1 MRKILC
7 DRCGAE
13 IQLKSR
19 IGYVAVNWRAP
30 SDESLMYENPYE
42 GYDFCEQCMH
52 DIVEVIDNVVLCQE
66 EDKTEQETPEE
77 LARRFVNAMKEV
89 ELSVLEPTEPK
100 EADSGSETAVEPD
113 IQGAVEKTVKNTE
126 AAVEAWKNM
135 TQSADAAAEG
145 VQAMAAEARQT
156 APLEFPEDP
165 EEPVGRLADNPPP
178 KQFVNLRELR
188 ELVKA
193 GKKPKEIAE
202 HFGIS
207 MASYYNYKK
216 KRKQCGTRGCC
227 E

>member
-13 IQLKSR
+13 IPLNSK

-30 SDESLMYENPYE
+30 SDGSLMYENRYE

-89 ELSVLEPTEPK
+89 SAPEPEEPK
-100 EADSGSETAVEPD
+100 EADSGSETVQKPD
-113 IQGAVEKTVKNTE
+113 NPEAVEKTVKSTE
-126 AAVEAWKNM
+126 AAVEAWKDM

-145 VQAMAAEARQT
+145 VQAMAAEARQA
-156 APLEFPEDP
+156 APLEFPEDQ

-178 KQFVNLRELR
+178 KRFVNLRELR

-207 MASYYNYKK
+207 MASFYNYR
-216 KRKQCGTRGCC
+216 KRAEAMWNAGML
-227 E
+227 

>member
-7 DRCGAE
+7 DRCGQE
-13 IQLKSR
+13 IQLKSK

-77 LARRFVNAMKEV
+77 LARRFVEKMKEV
-89 ELSVLEPTEPK
+89 YAPEPEEPE
-100 EADSGSETAVEPD
+100 EAESGSETAVEPD
-113 IQGAVEKTVKNTE
+113 IQGAVEKTVKSTE

-135 TQSADAAAEG
+135 AQSADAAAADIHVG
-145 VQAMAAEARQT
+145 TSTPSNPV
-156 APLEFPEDP
+156 PLEFPEDP

-216 KRKQCGTRGCC
+216 KAEAMWNAGLL
-227 E
+227 

>member
-7 DRCGAE
+7 DRCGQE
-13 IQLKSR
+13 IPLKSR

-89 ELSVLEPTEPK
+89 YAPEPEEPK
-100 EADSGSETAVEPD
+100 EADSGSETVQKPD
-113 IQGAVEKTVKNTE
+113 IPEAVEKTVKSTE
-126 AAVEAWKNM
+126 TAVEAWKDM

-156 APLEFPEDP
+156 APLEFPEDQ
-165 EEPVGRLADNPPP
+165 EEPVGRLADNPPL

-216 KRKQCGTRGCC
+216 KAEAMWNAGML
-227 E
+227 

>member
-13 IQLKSR
+13 IPLTSK

-52 DIVEVIDNVVLCQE
+52 DIVEVIDSICAHSEVIE
-66 EDKTEQETPEE
+66 EKKETPEE
-77 LARRFVNAMKEV
+77 LARKFVEAMKE
-89 ELSVLEPTEPK
+89 EYASEPEEPGPYTEEEK
-100 EADSGSETAVEPD
+100 EPLAVEGEP
-113 IQGAVEKTVKNTE
+113 ETVE
-126 AAVEAWKNM
+126 AAVE
-135 TQSADAAAEG
+135 E
-145 VQAMAAEARQT
+145 E
-156 APLEFPEDP
+156 PEK
-165 EEPVGRLADNPPP
+165 PVGRLADNPPP

-207 MASYYNYKK
+207 LASYYNYRKK
-216 KRKQCGTRGCC
+216 AEAMWNAGML
-227 E
+227 

>member
-52 DIVEVIDNVVLCQE
+52 DIVEVIDNVVPYQE

-89 ELSVLEPTEPK
+89 SALEPEEPE
-100 EADSGSETAVEPD
+100 EAESGSE
-113 IQGAVEKTVKNTE
+113 E
-126 AAVEAWKNM
+126 AA
-135 TQSADAAAEG
+135 
-145 VQAMAAEARQT
+145 
-156 APLEFPEDP
+156 PEP
-165 EEPVGRLADNPPP
+165 EEPKMV
-178 KQFVNLRELR
+178 
-188 ELVKA
+188 
-193 GKKPKEIAE
+193 KPKGWSREKKDIDMGKLGALRRAGWSVHKIADE
-202 HFGIS
+202 FGVSDSVI
-207 MASYYNYKK
+207 
-216 KRKQCGTRGCC
+216 RRRLQEVG

>member
-13 IQLKSR
+13 IPLKSR

-52 DIVEVIDNVVLCQE
+52 DIVEVIDNVVLCKE

-77 LARRFVNAMKEV
+77 LARKFVEAMKEV
-89 ELSVLEPTEPK
+89 YALEPEEPE
-100 EADSGSETAVEPD
+100 EAESGSETAVEPD
-113 IQGAVEKTVKNTE
+113 IQGAVEKTVKSTE
-126 AAVEAWKNM
+126 AAVEAWKDM

-145 VQAMAAEARQT
+145 VQAMASEARQT
-156 APLEFPEDP
+156 APLEFP

-216 KRKQCGTRGCC
+216 KAEAMWNAGRL
-227 E
+227 

>member
-13 IQLKSR
+13 IPLTSK

-30 SDESLMYENPYE
+30 SDDSLMYENSYE

-66 EDKTEQETPEE
+66 EDKTGQETPEE

-89 ELSVLEPTEPK
+89 EVTVLESTEPK
-100 EADSGSETAVEPD
+100 EADSGSETDVEPD
-113 IQGAVEKTVKNTE
+113 TQGAVEKTVKSTK
-126 AAVEAWKNM
+126 AAVEAWKDM
-135 TQSADAAAEG
+135 TQSADAAAED

-156 APLEFPEDP
+156 APLEFPEDT
-165 EEPVGRLADNPPP
+165 EKPVGRLADNPPP

-207 MASYYNYKK
+207 VASFYNYR
-216 KRKQCGTRGCC
+216 KRAEAMWNAGML
-227 E
+227 

>member
-7 DRCGAE
+7 DRCGQE
-13 IQLKSR
+13 IPLTSK

-52 DIVEVIDNVVLCQE
+52 DIVEVIDNVVLCKE

-77 LARRFVNAMKEV
+77 LARKFVEAMKENFSAEPGPDPEEEEAPAEV
-89 ELSVLEPTEPK
+89 EGEP
-100 EADSGSETAVEPD
+100 ETV
-113 IQGAVEKTVKNTE
+113 E
-126 AAVEAWKNM
+126 AAVEEE
-135 TQSADAAAEG
+135 Q
-145 VQAMAAEARQT
+145 
-156 APLEFPEDP
+156 
-165 EEPVGRLADNPPP
+165 EEPVGRRADDPPP

-207 MASYYNYKK
+207 VASYYNHK
-216 KRKQCGTRGCC
+216 KRAEAMWNAGML
-227 E
+227 

>member
-7 DRCGAE
+7 DRCGQE
-13 IQLKSR
+13 IPLTSR

-52 DIVEVIDNVVLCQE
+52 DIVEVIDNVVLCEE

-100 EADSGSETAVEPD
+100 AADSGSETAVEPD

-126 AAVEAWKNM
+126 AVVEAWKDM

-165 EEPVGRLADNPPP
+165 EEQVGRRADDQPP
-178 KQFVNLRELR
+178 KHPVNLRELR

-193 GKKPKEIAE
+193 GKKPKEIAA

-207 MASYYNYKK
+207 VASYYNHK
-216 KRKQCGTRGCC
+216 KRAEAMWNAGMV
-227 E
+227 

>member
-7 DRCGAE
+7 DRCGQE
-13 IQLKSR
+13 IPLKER

-52 DIVEVIDNVVLCQE
+52 DIVEVIDNICAI
-66 EDKTEQETPEE
+66 KTNISVIKAKTPETPEE
-77 LARRFVNAMKEV
+77 LARKFVDAVKEN
-89 ELSVLEPTEPK
+89 LSTPETEEPE
-100 EADSGSETAVEPD
+100 EAEIGSE
-113 IQGAVEKTVKNTE
+113 E
-126 AAVEAWKNM
+126 AAPEPEETKMVED
-135 TQSADAAAEG
+135 Q
-145 VQAMAAEARQT
+145 
-156 APLEFPEDP
+156 

-216 KRKQCGTRGCC
+216 KAEAMWNAGML
-227 E
+227 

>member
-7 DRCGAE
+7 DRCGQE
-13 IQLKSR
+13 IPLTSK
-19 IGYVAVNWRAP
+19 IGYVVVNWRAP
-30 SDESLMYENPYE
+30 SDGSLMYENRYE

-89 ELSVLEPTEPK
+89 SAPEPEEPK
-100 EADSGSETAVEPD
+100 EADSGSETVQKPD
-113 IQGAVEKTVKNTE
+113 NPEAVEKTVKSTE
-126 AAVEAWKNM
+126 AAVEAWKDM

-145 VQAMAAEARQT
+145 VQAMAAEARQA

-165 EEPVGRLADNPPP
+165 AEPVGRRADDPPP
-178 KQFVNLRELR
+178 KHPVNLRELR

-207 MASYYNYKK
+207 VASYYNHK
-216 KRKQCGTRGCC
+216 KRAEAMWNAGML
-227 E
+227 

>member
-13 IQLKSR
+13 IPLKSR

-52 DIVEVIDNVVLCQE
+52 DIVEVIDNVVLCKE

-89 ELSVLEPTEPK
+89 SAPEPEEPE
-100 EADSGSETAVEPD
+100 EAESGSETDVEPD
-113 IQGAVEKTVKNTE
+113 IQGAVEKTVKSTE
-126 AAVEAWKNM
+126 AAVEAWKDM
-135 TQSADAAAEG
+135 TQSADAAAEDI
-145 VQAMAAEARQT
+145 QAMAAEARQA
-156 APLEFPEDP
+156 APLEFPEDT
-165 EEPVGRLADNPPP
+165 EELVGRLADNPPP
-178 KQFVNLRELR
+178 KRFVNLRELR

-193 GKKPKEIAE
+193 GKKPKESAE

-207 MASYYNYKK
+207 VASFYNYR
-216 KRKQCGTRGCC
+216 KRAEAMWNAGKL
-227 E
+227 

>member
-13 IQLKSR
+13 IPLTSK

-30 SDESLMYENPYE
+30 SDESLMYENRYE
-42 GYDFCEQCMH
+42 GYDFCEQCME
-52 DIVEVIDNVVLCQE
+52 DIIEVIDSICAHSEVIE
-66 EDKTEQETPEE
+66 EKKETPEE
-77 LARRFVNAMKEV
+77 LARKFVEAMKEV
-89 ELSVLEPTEPK
+89 SAPEQEEPE
-100 EADSGSETAVEPD
+100 EAESGSEEDGTGPEETKVVEQD
-113 IQGAVEKTVKNTE
+113 Q
-126 AAVEAWKNM
+126 
-135 TQSADAAAEG
+135 
-145 VQAMAAEARQT
+145 
-156 APLEFPEDP
+156 

-207 MASYYNYKK
+207 VASFYNYR
-216 KRKQCGTRGCC
+216 KRAEAMWNAGML
-227 E
+227 

>member
-7 DRCGAE
+7 DRCGQE
-13 IQLKSR
+13 IPLTSR

-42 GYDFCEQCMH
+42 GYDFCEQCIH

-100 EADSGSETAVEPD
+100 EADSGSETAVEQD

-126 AAVEAWKNM
+126 AVVEAWKDM

-156 APLEFPEDP
+156 VPLEFPEDP
-165 EEPVGRLADNPPP
+165 EEQVGRRADDQPP
-178 KQFVNLRELR
+178 KHPVNLRELR

-193 GKKPKEIAE
+193 GKKPKEIAA

-207 MASYYNYKK
+207 VASYYNHK
-216 KRKQCGTRGCC
+216 KRAEAMWNAGML
-227 E
+227 

>member
-13 IQLKSR
+13 IPMKSR

-52 DIVEVIDNVVLCQE
+52 DIVEVIDSICAHSE
-66 EDKTEQETPEE
+66 EIKEESKTPEE
-77 LARRFVNAMKEV
+77 IAIEFVKAFGEALTTSKPE
-89 ELSVLEPTEPK
+89 EPGPDPDQEEEEEAEETEEEPK
-100 EADSGSETAVEPD
+100 ET
-113 IQGAVEKTVKNTE
+113 
-126 AAVEAWKNM
+126 
-135 TQSADAAAEG
+135 
-145 VQAMAAEARQT
+145 
-156 APLEFPEDP
+156 

-207 MASYYNYKK
+207 MDSYYNYKK
-216 KRKQCGTRGCC
+216 KAEAMWNAGML
-227 E
+227 

>member
-13 IQLKSR
+13 IPLTSK

-42 GYDFCEQCMH
+42 GYDFCEQCME
-52 DIVEVIDNVVLCQE
+52 DIIEVIDSICAHSEVIE
-66 EDKTEQETPEE
+66 EKKETPEE
-77 LARRFVNAMKEV
+77 LARKFVEAMKEV
-89 ELSVLEPTEPK
+89 SAPEPEEPE
-100 EADSGSETAVEPD
+100 EAEIGSE
-113 IQGAVEKTVKNTE
+113 E
-126 AAVEAWKNM
+126 AAPEPEETKMVE
-135 TQSADAAAEG
+135 QD
-145 VQAMAAEARQT
+145 Q
-156 APLEFPEDP
+156 

-178 KQFVNLRELR
+178 KRFVNLRELR

-207 MASYYNYKK
+207 VASFYNYR
-216 KRKQCGTRGCC
+216 KRAEAMWNAGML
-227 E
+227 

>member
-13 IQLKSR
+13 IPLNSK

-52 DIVEVIDNVVLCQE
+52 DIVEVIDDISVI
-66 EDKTEQETPEE
+66 KAKPPETPEE
-77 LARRFVNAMKEV
+77 LARRFVNAMKETISAEPGPDPEEEEAPETV
-89 ELSVLEPTEPK
+89 EGEPETV
-100 EADSGSETAVEPD
+100 ETAVEEE
-113 IQGAVEKTVKNTE
+113 Q
-126 AAVEAWKNM
+126 
-135 TQSADAAAEG
+135 
-145 VQAMAAEARQT
+145 
-156 APLEFPEDP
+156 

-193 GKKPKEIAE
+193 GKKSKEIAE

-207 MASYYNYKK
+207 LASYYNYRKK
-216 KRKQCGTRGCC
+216 AEAMWNAGML
-227 E
+227 

>member
-13 IQLKSR
+13 IPLKSR

-52 DIVEVIDNVVLCQE
+52 DIVEVIDNVVLCKE

-77 LARRFVNAMKEV
+77 LARRFVEAMKEV
-89 ELSVLEPTEPK
+89 SVEVLAPDPEEPE
-100 EADSGSETAVEPD
+100 EAESGPETAVKPD

-126 AAVEAWKNM
+126 AAVEAWKDM

-156 APLEFPEDP
+156 APLEFP

-216 KRKQCGTRGCC
+216 KAEAMWNAGML
-227 E
+227 

>member
-13 IQLKSR
+13 IPLTSK

-30 SDESLMYENPYE
+30 SDGSLMYENRYE
-42 GYDFCEQCMH
+42 GYDFCEQCME
-52 DIVEVIDNVVLCQE
+52 DIIEVIDSICAHSEVIKQE
-66 EDKTEQETPEE
+66 EETPEE
-77 LARRFVNAMKEV
+77 LARKFVNAMKEV
-89 ELSVLEPTEPK
+89 SAPEPEEPE
-100 EADSGSETAVEPD
+100 EAESGSETAVEPD

-193 GKKPKEIAE
+193 GKKPKEIAG

-207 MASYYNYKK
+207 VASYYNYRKK
-216 KRKQCGTRGCC
+216 AEAMWNAGML
-227 E
+227 

>member
-13 IQLKSR
+13 IPLKSR

-77 LARRFVNAMKEV
+77 PE
-89 ELSVLEPTEPK
+89 
-100 EADSGSETAVEPD
+100 EAESGSETAVEPD

-126 AAVEAWKNM
+126 AAVEAWKDM

-145 VQAMAAEARQT
+145 VQAMASEARQT

-178 KQFVNLRELR
+178 KRFVNLRELR

-216 KRKQCGTRGCC
+216 KAEAMWNAGML
-227 E
+227 

>member
-7 DRCGAE
+7 DRCGQE
-13 IQLKSR
+13 IPLTSK

-30 SDESLMYENPYE
+30 SDGSLMYENRYE
-42 GYDFCEQCMH
+42 GYDFCEQYME
-52 DIVEVIDNVVLCQE
+52 DIIAVADSICTHSEVIE
-66 EDKTEQETPEE
+66 EKKETPEE

-89 ELSVLEPTEPK
+89 SAPEPEEPK
-100 EADSGSETAVEPD
+100 EADSGSETVQKPD
-113 IQGAVEKTVKNTE
+113 IPEAVEKTVKSTE
-126 AAVEAWKNM
+126 AAVEAWKDM

-145 VQAMAAEARQT
+145 VQAMAVEARQA
-156 APLEFPEDP
+156 APLEFPEDQ

-202 HFGIS
+202 HFSIS
-207 MASYYNYKK
+207 VASFYNYR
-216 KRKQCGTRGCC
+216 KRAEAMWNAGML
-227 E
+227 

>member
-7 DRCGAE
+7 DRCGQE
-13 IQLKSR
+13 IPLKER

-52 DIVEVIDNVVLCQE
+52 DIVEVIDNICTI
-66 EDKTEQETPEE
+66 KTDISVIKAKTPETPEE
-77 LARRFVNAMKEV
+77 LARKFVDAVKEN
-89 ELSVLEPTEPK
+89 LSAPEPEEPE
-100 EADSGSETAVEPD
+100 EAESGSEDAETEPEETKMVEQD
-113 IQGAVEKTVKNTE
+113 Q
-126 AAVEAWKNM
+126 
-135 TQSADAAAEG
+135 
-145 VQAMAAEARQT
+145 
-156 APLEFPEDP
+156 

-207 MASYYNYKK
+207 LASYYNYKK
-216 KRKQCGTRGCC
+216 KAEALWIAGRL
-227 E
+227 

>member
-13 IQLKSR
+13 IPLTSK

-30 SDESLMYENPYE
+30 SDESLMYENRYE
-42 GYDFCEQCMH
+42 GYDFCEQCME
-52 DIVEVIDNVVLCQE
+52 DIIEVIDNVVMCQE

-89 ELSVLEPTEPK
+89 SAPEQEEPE
-100 EADSGSETAVEPD
+100 EAESGSEEDGTGPEETKVVEQD
-113 IQGAVEKTVKNTE
+113 Q
-126 AAVEAWKNM
+126 
-135 TQSADAAAEG
+135 
-145 VQAMAAEARQT
+145 
-156 APLEFPEDP
+156 

-207 MASYYNYKK
+207 VASFYNYR
-216 KRKQCGTRGCC
+216 KRAEAMWNAGML
-227 E
+227 

>member
-13 IQLKSR
+13 IPLTSK

-89 ELSVLEPTEPK
+89 SAPESTEPK
-100 EADSGSETAVEPD
+100 EADSGSETDVEPD
-113 IQGAVEKTVKNTE
+113 IQGAVEKTVKSTE
-126 AAVEAWKNM
+126 AAVEAWKDM
-135 TQSADAAAEG
+135 TQSADAAAED
-145 VQAMAAEARQT
+145 VQAMAAEARQA

-178 KQFVNLRELR
+178 KRFVNLRELR

-207 MASYYNYKK
+207 LASYYNYKK
-216 KRKQCGTRGCC
+216 KAEALWNAGML
-227 E
+227 

>member
-13 IQLKSR
+13 IPLTSK

-89 ELSVLEPTEPK
+89 SAPEPEEPE
-100 EADSGSETAVEPD
+100 EADSGSETVQKPD
-113 IQGAVEKTVKNTE
+113 IPEAVEKTVKSTE
-126 AAVEAWKNM
+126 AAVEAWKDM

-145 VQAMAAEARQT
+145 VQAMAAEARKT
-156 APLEFPEDP
+156 ANLEFPEDQ

-193 GKKPKEIAE
+193 GKKPKEIAG

-207 MASYYNYKK
+207 VASFYNYR
-216 KRKQCGTRGCC
+216 KRAEAMWNAGKL
-227 E
+227 

>member
-13 IQLKSR
+13 IPLKSR

-77 LARRFVNAMKEV
+77 PE
-89 ELSVLEPTEPK
+89 
-100 EADSGSETAVEPD
+100 EAESGSETAVEPD
-113 IQGAVEKTVKNTE
+113 IQGAMEKTVKNTE
-126 AAVEAWKNM
+126 AAVEAWKDM

-145 VQAMAAEARQT
+145 VKAMAAEARQT
-156 APLEFPEDP
+156 APLEFPEDQ

-216 KRKQCGTRGCC
+216 KAEAMWNAGML
-227 E
+227 

>member
-13 IQLKSR
+13 IPLTSK

-30 SDESLMYENPYE
+30 SDGSLMYENRYK
-42 GYDFCEQCMH
+42 GYDFCEQCME
-52 DIVEVIDNVVLCQE
+52 DIIEVIDSICAHSEVIKQE
-66 EDKTEQETPEE
+66 AETPEE
-77 LARRFVNAMKEV
+77 LAIKFVNAMKEV
-89 ELSVLEPTEPK
+89 SAPEQEEPE
-100 EADSGSETAVEPD
+100 EAESGSEEDGTGPEETKVVEQD
-113 IQGAVEKTVKNTE
+113 Q
-126 AAVEAWKNM
+126 
-135 TQSADAAAEG
+135 
-145 VQAMAAEARQT
+145 
-156 APLEFPEDP
+156 

-207 MASYYNYKK
+207 LASYYNYKK
-216 KRKQCGTRGCC
+216 KAEAMWNAGKL
-227 E
+227 